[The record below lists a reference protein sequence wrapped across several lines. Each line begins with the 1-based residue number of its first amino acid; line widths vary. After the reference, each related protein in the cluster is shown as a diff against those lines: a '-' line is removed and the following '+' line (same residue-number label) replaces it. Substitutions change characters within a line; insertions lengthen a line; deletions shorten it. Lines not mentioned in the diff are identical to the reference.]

1 MANIF
6 CLSKGL
12 MEEDRFTASLNYVVD
27 CYPSVGQAIADYLL
41 QSAGKPSSKFIRSD
55 DHPVGTAEN
64 RPDFLLECEAIDIIC
79 EHKIDSPLGK
89 KQLERYLQ
97 LHRSKPFYLA
107 LISNGLCKV
116 PEAAI
121 RAEGYISPNNS
132 DVPHFLWQSI
142 YPLIDGT
149 EHRLVS
155 DFKEYMRTLSMKP
168 IASGSWSDLFNHQ
181 STAEAFGHQ
190 WTQTKAYF
198 KQLGARCVVA
208 PGNLGM
214 EIGYPN
220 DWMHL
225 LYVFVSPNADLR
237 HQQVEGPYLGA
248 KLFIDSKAHP
258 ALTIGNLDEPID
270 FECGTIFPR
279 ARSKHAKWNKH
290 LNLVCDYYTSLDSIL
305 TSDSKALQVR
315 LLRFTQAVF
324 HHATANKASE

>member
-41 QSAGKPSSKFIRSD
+41 QSAGKPSSKFIRSN

-79 EHKIDSPLGK
+79 EHKIDSSLGK

-121 RAEGYISPNNS
+121 RAEGYISPNDS

-149 EHRLVS
+149 KHRLVS

-168 IASGSWSDLFNHQ
+168 IASGF
-181 STAEAFGHQ
+181 
-190 WTQTKAYF
+190 
-198 KQLGARCVVA
+198 
-208 PGNLGM
+208 
-214 EIGYPN
+214 
-220 DWMHL
+220 
-225 LYVFVSPNADLR
+225 
-237 HQQVEGPYLGA
+237 
-248 KLFIDSKAHP
+248 
-258 ALTIGNLDEPID
+258 LTE
-270 FECGTIFPR
+270 
-279 ARSKHAKWNKH
+279 
-290 LNLVCDYYTSLDSIL
+290 
-305 TSDSKALQVR
+305 
-315 LLRFTQAVF
+315 
-324 HHATANKASE
+324 